1 MRAGIWFNHR
11 RALEAQPHGV
21 KAMRRILVTGA
32 RGLIGRHALP
42 VLAEGGAALHAVS
55 RDGAGPG
62 ATMWHACDLTD
73 PQAAAELVRELRPTH
88 LLHLAWTTTHGKF
101 WSDPANLDWVAAS
114 LALLRAFAESG
125 GVRAVLAGSC
135 AEYDFAAPAPW
146 REDAPLRPQ
155 TLYGA
160 AKDSLRRLAEAFCT
174 QRKIS
179 FAWGRVFLLAGD
191 GEAPAR
197 LVPSLAAALRAG
209 RPAATGPGE
218 RVLDLMDTRDAGRA
232 FAALLAGDLTGA
244 VNVATGQG
252 VTLAALATRMATL
265 AGRPELAAPGTLPA
279 RAGDPPV
286 LLADTTRLHET
297 GFRPRHTLDDT
308 LRGALARA

>member
-1 MRAGIWFNHR
+1 
-11 RALEAQPHGV
+11 
-21 KAMRRILVTGA
+21 MRRILVTGA

-42 VLAEGGAALHAVS
+42 VLTESGAALHAVS
-55 RDGAGPG
+55 RDGTGPG
-62 ATMWHACDLTD
+62 PAMWHACDLTD
-73 PQAAAELVRELRPTH
+73 PHAAAALVHELRPSH

-125 GVRAVLAGSC
+125 GSRAVFAGSC

-146 REDAPLRPQ
+146 RENAPIRPH

-160 AKDSLRRLAEAFCT
+160 AKDSLRRLAVAFCALQT
-174 QRKIS
+174 IS
-179 FAWGRVFLLAGD
+179 FAWGRVFLLAGE
-191 GEAPAR
+191 GESPAR

-209 RPAATGPGE
+209 KPAATGPGE
-218 RVLDLMDTRDAGRA
+218 RLLDVMDTRDAGRA
-232 FAALLAGDLTGA
+232 FAELLAGDLTGA

-279 RAGDPPV
+279 RAGDPPA
-286 LLADTTRLHET
+286 LLADATRLHET
-297 GFRPRHTLDDT
+297 GFRPRHALDNT
-308 LRGALARA
+308 LRDALARA